1 MLFPRPLKEYLHI
14 EISPNDR
21 IRAVSAKKTLLFVC
35 KIVLL
40 LSVLMF
46 IYSLLNN
53 IIFLG
58 LFILALSLYLLL
70 YTYLNFDKLTEKI
83 AYSEDIVDDLINW
96 EDEVTIQPKFKN
108 NNFVLDV
115 ESEKSIWEKR
125 TFIPYEAKYI
135 YKEIKPKIKK
145 EPIHFDFKITDITNI
160 NFYKKIFSKKDKPII
175 ENDLILDSIELYIK
189 DIKYTKIPYYH
200 KLMYKTTSKNY
211 EEILY
216 FIKLSKI
223 LIKEERKK
231 FLNYEKSKKNIT
243 S

>member
-14 EISPNDR
+14 EISSNDR
-21 IRAVSAKKTLLFVC
+21 IKAVSTKKTLLFVC

-40 LSVLMF
+40 LSLLIF

-53 IIFLG
+53 IVFLG

-70 YTYLNFDKLTEKI
+70 YTYLNFDKLIEKI

-96 EDEVTIQPKFKN
+96 EDEVIIQPKFKN
-108 NNFVLDV
+108 NNFVLEV
-115 ESEKSIWEKR
+115 EPEKSIWEKR

-135 YKEIKPKIKK
+135 YKGIKSKIKK
-145 EPIHFDFKITDITNI
+145 EAINFDFRITDLTNV
-160 NFYKKIFSKKDKPII
+160 NFYRKIFSKKNKQII
-175 ENDLILDSIELYIK
+175 DEDLILDSIELYIK
-189 DIKYTKIPYYH
+189 DIKYSKIPYYH
-200 KLMYKTTSKNY
+200 KLIYKTTSKNY

-223 LIKEERKK
+223 PIKEERKK
-231 FLNYEKSKKNIT
+231 FLNYEKSKKNI
-243 S
+243 SC

>member
-1 MLFPRPLKEYLHI
+1 M
-14 EISPNDR
+14 
-21 IRAVSAKKTLLFVC
+21 FVC
-35 KIVLL
+35 KILLL
-40 LSVLMF
+40 LSILIF

-83 AYSEDIVDDLINW
+83 AYSEDILDDLINW
-96 EDEVTIQPKFKN
+96 ENEVTIQPKFKN

-135 YKEIKPKIKK
+135 YKEIKPQIKK
-145 EPIHFDFKITDITNI
+145 NPSHFDFKITDLTNVK
-160 NFYKKIFSKKDKPII
+160 FYQKIFSKKTI

-200 KLMYKTTSKNY
+200 KLDYKITSKNY

-223 LIKEERKK
+223 PIKEERKK
-231 FLNYEKSKKNIT
+231 FLNYEKSEKNIT

>member
-1 MLFPRPLKEYLHI
+1 MFFPRPLKEYLHI
-14 EISPNDR
+14 EISQNDR
-21 IRAVSAKKTLLFVC
+21 IKAVSTKKTLLFVC
-35 KIVLL
+35 KILLL
-40 LSVLMF
+40 LSILIF

-83 AYSEDIVDDLINW
+83 AYSEDILDDLINW
-96 EDEVTIQPKFKN
+96 ENEVTIQPKFKN

-115 ESEKSIWEKR
+115 ESEKSIWDKR

-135 YKEIKPKIKK
+135 YKEIKPQIKK
-145 EPIHFDFKITDITNI
+145 NPSHFDFKITDLTNVK
-160 NFYKKIFSKKDKPII
+160 FYQKIFSKKTI

-200 KLMYKTTSKNY
+200 KLDYKITSKNY

-223 LIKEERKK
+223 PIKEERKK

>member
-14 EISPNDR
+14 EISSNDR
-21 IRAVSAKKTLLFVC
+21 IKAVSTKKTLLFVC
-35 KIVLL
+35 KIILL
-40 LSVLMF
+40 LSLLIF

-53 IIFLG
+53 IVFLG

-70 YTYLNFDKLTEKI
+70 YTYLNFDKLIEKI

-108 NNFVLDV
+108 NNFVLEV

-125 TFIPYEAKYI
+125 TFILYDAKYI
-135 YKEIKPKIKK
+135 YKGIKPKIKK
-145 EPIHFDFKITDITNI
+145 EAI
-160 NFYKKIFSKKDKPII
+160 NFDLTNVNFYRKIFSKKNKQII
-175 ENDLILDSIELYIK
+175 DEDLILDSIELYIK

-200 KLMYKTTSKNY
+200 KLIYKTTSKNY

-223 LIKEERKK
+223 PIKEERKK
-231 FLNYEKSKKNIT
+231 FLNYEKSKKNI
-243 S
+243 SC

>member
-1 MLFPRPLKEYLHI
+1 MFFPRPLKEYLHI
-14 EISPNDR
+14 EISQNDR
-21 IRAVSAKKTLLFVC
+21 IKAVSTKKTLLFVC
-35 KIVLL
+35 KILLL
-40 LSVLMF
+40 LSILIF

-83 AYSEDIVDDLINW
+83 AYSEDILDDLINW
-96 EDEVTIQPKFKN
+96 ENEVTIQPKFKN

-125 TFIPYEAKYI
+125 TFIPCEAKYI
-135 YKEIKPKIKK
+135 YKEIKPQIKK
-145 EPIHFDFKITDITNI
+145 NPSHFDFKITDLTNVK
-160 NFYKKIFSKKDKPII
+160 FYQKIFSKKTI

-200 KLMYKTTSKNY
+200 KLDYKITSKNY

-223 LIKEERKK
+223 PIKEERKK
-231 FLNYEKSKKNIT
+231 FLNDEKSKKNIT